1 MMVNYPQEA
10 WHVEKIKESVSE
22 FGKFLVWNRDGSNRA
37 RILVKV
43 RVPDLLEVPI
53 SLVLCQNTRD
63 EGHGHSWTVV
73 NYILQAKLI
82 GGLGGD
88 EDPLPPD
95 GGNPHPLPNIPFGG
109 IWDDLVHENN
119 EMQDNV
125 APNHGNVAPGGNAA
139 PAADGEPM
147 VHTPPQASVQSNHN
161 QDIEPAVEAVD
172 ALAAYH
178 SMLTDVL
185 STFPD
190 ALGKLGNENVTGA
203 RIQMIDVTAEGYS
216 ERKCV
221 VIVFTAQQAPANKS
235 SIIISE
241 IYDSQATTS
250 AVLPSQGLTGN
261 DTFDDIPDVAI
272 SDAMYVSN
280 NTVMDTPVGKRKN
293 EQAPVDVKEVRRSRK
308 IAVISVGYKDKEAAD
323 AAMARELEK
332 EQQNEARKGK
342 DKGKEKEKK
351 KTSAKVDKKNLN
363 SEFDVE
369 IIDRTA
375 PPRPELPIKIVQNI
389 AVDQC

>member
-53 SLVLCQNTRD
+53 SLVLCQNTSD

-109 IWDDLVHENN
+109 IWDDLVHDNNDNN

-125 APNHGNVAPGGNAA
+125 APNQGNVAHGGNAA
-139 PAADGEPM
+139 PAAAADGEPM
-147 VHTPPQASVQSNHN
+147 VHTPPQASVQNSQNSHN
-161 QDIEPAVEAVD
+161 QDIEPAVEALD

-185 STFPD
+185 SAFPD

-203 RIQMIDVTAEGYS
+203 RIQMIDVTAEEYS

-221 VIVFTAQQAPANKS
+221 VTVFTAQ
-235 SIIISE
+235 
-241 IYDSQATTS
+241 
-250 AVLPSQGLTGN
+250 
-261 DTFDDIPDVAI
+261 
-272 SDAMYVSN
+272 
-280 NTVMDTPVGKRKN
+280 
-293 EQAPVDVKEVRRSRK
+293 
-308 IAVISVGYKDKEAAD
+308 
-323 AAMARELEK
+323 
-332 EQQNEARKGK
+332 
-342 DKGKEKEKK
+342 
-351 KTSAKVDKKNLN
+351 
-363 SEFDVE
+363 
-369 IIDRTA
+369 
-375 PPRPELPIKIVQNI
+375 
-389 AVDQC
+389 

>member
-1 MMVNYPQEA
+1 M
-10 WHVEKIKESVSE
+10 
-22 FGKFLVWNRDGSNRA
+22 
-37 RILVKV
+37 
-43 RVPDLLEVPI
+43 
-53 SLVLCQNTRD
+53 
-63 EGHGHSWTVV
+63 V

-119 EMQDNV
+119 DMQDNV
-125 APNHGNVAPGGNAA
+125 APNQGNIAPGGNAA

-203 RIQMIDVTAEGYS
+203 RIQMIDVTAEEYS

-221 VIVFTAQQAPANKS
+221 VTVFTAQQAPANEFS
-235 SIIISE
+235 VIISE
-241 IYDSQATTS
+241 IYDNQDNAA
-250 AVLPSQGLTGN
+250 AVLPSQFLSTEE
-261 DTFDDIPDVAI
+261 IPDVTM
-272 SDAMYVSN
+272 SDAVHGTN
-280 NTVMDTPVGKRKN
+280 TTVMETPVGKRKN
-293 EQAPVDVKEVRRSRK
+293 EQAPVDVKEVRRSRR
-308 IAVISVGYKDKEAAD
+308 IAVISAGYKDKEAAD

-332 EQQNEARKGK
+332 EQQIDAGQGKG
-342 DKGKEKEKK
+342 KGKEKEKK
-351 KTSAKVDKKNLN
+351 KATTKVAKKNLN
-363 SEFDVE
+363 SEFDVD

-375 PPRPELPIKIVQNI
+375 PPSPRTTNQDSSEHCSGTVPDPS
-389 AVDQC
+389 